1 MRVLV
6 TMLLLLSLQK
16 GVSQDVEIVK
26 LEDVISILDNKND
39 TLYIVN
45 FWATWCGPC
54 VKELPYFEQITKEN
68 SENKVK
74 VVLVSLDFK
83 SDLEN
88 KVKPFIKKRN
98 IESDVWLLDETNQN
112 KFIPLIDESWSGAIP
127 FTIAL
132 NFTNDYKFS
141 KEGEINLV
149 ELNKLVNEEKLK

>member
-16 GVSQDVEIVK
+16 GISQDVEIVR